1 MMTKHLFNYCAIP
14 WYEEELQK
22 QGLTLNDYVQR
33 LGVDGIEQF
42 VYTLQEPKPSYKELT
57 WGAHLN
63 YWPYWM
69 DFWTKKAKRLRQQFR
84 NIRERT
90 TYFKEARSC
99 DEWLSVIRLNIGAA
113 LTQTPDYL
121 VFHVAE
127 ADNTTAFTYDF
138 QYNDKEV
145 LTEAANVFN
154 AIADEIPSDVLVLF
168 ENLWWPGLR
177 LTDAR
182 KVKYFFEH
190 IERKNVGIMLD
201 TGHLMNTNT
210 RLRTEEEGADYVCRT
225 VEKLG
230 SYADLIKGVHLNC
243 SLSGKY
249 QTTFERK
256 APEQDSPELIWK
268 HIVSIDQH
276 KPFTTRAAKQILDCV
291 QPDYVTHELA
301 YDTMEEMA
309 EKVAAQLELC
319 R

>member
-1 MMTKHLFNYCAIP
+1 MTKHLFNYCAIP
-14 WYEEELQK
+14 WYEEELQRE
-22 QGLTLNDYVQR
+22 GLTLADYVAR

-42 VYTLQEPKPSYKELT
+42 VYTTKPPQPGYKELT
-57 WGAHLN
+57 QGVHLN

-69 DFWTKKAKRLRQQFR
+69 DFWLKKAKRLHQQFR

-99 DEWLSVIRLNIGAA
+99 DEWLAVIRLNIGAA
-113 LTQTPDYL
+113 LTQSPHYL
-121 VFHVAE
+121 VWHVAE
-127 ADNTTAFTYDF
+127 ADNTSAFTYDF

-154 AIADEIPSDVLVLF
+154 AVADEIPADVTVLF

-182 KVKYFFEH
+182 KVKYFFE
-190 IERKNVGIMLD
+190 RLKRTNVGLMLD

-210 RLRTEEEGADYVCRT
+210 RLRTEEDAADYICRT

-230 SYADLIKGVHLNC
+230 CYADLIKGVHLSC

-249 QTTFERK
+249 QTSFERK
-256 APEQDSPELIWK
+256 PLAQETPENIWK

-276 KPFTTRAAKQILDCV
+276 QPFTTRAAKRILDCV
-291 QPDYVTHELA
+291 QPEYVTHELS
-301 YDTMEEMA
+301 YDSLAEMA
-309 EKVAAQLELC
+309 DKVAAQMELC
-319 R
+319 K

>member
-1 MMTKHLFNYCAIP
+1 MTKHLFNYCAIP
-14 WYEEELQK
+14 WYEEELAK
-22 QGLTLNDYVQR
+22 NGLTLADYVKR

-42 VYTLQEPKPSYKELT
+42 VYTLQEPQPSYKELT
-57 WGAHLN
+57 QGVHLN

-69 DFWTKKAKRLRQQFR
+69 DFWLKKAKRLRQQFR

-113 LTQTPDYL
+113 MTQAPHYL
-121 VFHVAE
+121 VWHVAE
-127 ADNTTAFTYDF
+127 ADNKTAFTYDF

-154 AIADEIPSDVLVLF
+154 AVADEIPADIPVLF

-182 KVKYFFEH
+182 KVKYFFER

-201 TGHLMNTNT
+201 TGHLMNNNL
-210 RLRTEEEGADYVCRT
+210 RLRTEEDAADYVCRT

-230 SYADLIKGVHLNC
+230 PYAELIKGVHLSC
-243 SLSGKY
+243 SLSGRY
-249 QTTFERK
+249 QTSFERK
-256 APEQDSPELIWK
+256 PLAKETPELVWK
-268 HIVSIDQH
+268 HIVSIDRHQ
-276 KPFTTRAAKQILDCV
+276 PFTTRAAKQILDCV
-291 QPDYVTHELA
+291 QPEYVTHELA
-301 YDTMEEMA
+301 YDSLAEMS